1 MGNYEKPGKLYFS
14 PGFQRSWPLQ
24 TMIVLL
30 VISVVIFSVS
40 VLAFFAI
47 RTIYT
52 NIEDMNGDKVLA
64 LARVVSE
71 MPEIRAALS
80 RPDPAKV
87 IAPLA
92 ERIRLQSRVQ
102 FVVILNM
109 RGYRYSHPRA
119 ELIGLHFTGG
129 DEGPALRGRT
139 YISKAVGISGPSLRA
154 FVPIRAED
162 GAQLGVAVVGMFHQ
176 GIAESIDDV
185 STPLYLATLTSLLV
199 GVVGAVLL
207 AKNVKR
213 TIFGLEP
220 IEIATL
226 LEEREAIF
234 QSVRE
239 GILAINKDQKITL
252 LNDAGKKL
260 LGITTDVVGKPV
272 YEAVPNTRL
281 PRILETGKAEYDREQ
296 VFNETIVLTNRVPIV
311 VKGKV
316 VGAVATFRDK
326 TEVKRLA
333 EELTG
338 VKKFVEG
345 LRAQTHEFMNKLHT
359 ISGLIQLGAHEE
371 ATAFISD
378 MVRNKQ
384 NVVGFLI
391 KRVKDPA
398 TAGLLLG
405 RISQAEERGVEI
417 VIDPRTSLG
426 PLPKHFDGNNLVM
439 VLGNLLE
446 NAVEAVQKLPR
457 ERRRV
462 IVSLRENA
470 KQIVIRVFDAGH
482 GISPEIRGQIFERG
496 FTTKEGNFGI
506 GLALVKQRT
515 TMVGGSVRVKSAP
528 QKGTVFVITIPKE
541 LSRTLKAKA

>member
-1 MGNYEKPGKLYFS
+1 MKVKRPEKFPLWFRFQGN
-14 PGFQRSWPLQ
+14 WPLQ
-24 TMIVLL
+24 TQIVLL

-47 RTIYT
+47 RTISL

-64 LARVVSE
+64 LAKVVSE
-71 MPEIRAALS
+71 MPEIKAAFS
-80 RPDPAKV
+80 QPDPAKT
-87 IAPLA
+87 IQPLA
-92 ERIRLQSRVQ
+92 ERIRQQSKVQ

-109 RGYRYSHPRA
+109 HGYRYSHPRPD
-119 ELIGLHFTGG
+119 LVGKHFTGG
-129 DEGPALRGRT
+129 DEGPALRGQT
-139 YISKAVGISGPSLRA
+139 YLSRAVGISGPSLRA
-154 FVPIRAED
+154 FVPIRASD
-162 GAQLGVAVVGMFHQ
+162 GAQLGVAVVGMFRQ
-176 GIAESIDDV
+176 GLTESIAEV
-185 STPLYLATLTSLLV
+185 RNPLYLATLISLLV
-199 GVVGAVLL
+199 GVVGAVML

-234 QSVRE
+234 HSVRE
-239 GILAINKDQKITL
+239 GIVAINKDKQITL
-252 LNDAGKKL
+252 LNDAGKRL
-260 LGITTDVVGKPV
+260 LGIAEDVVGKPV
-272 YEAVPNTRL
+272 SEAVPNTRL
-281 PRILETGKAEYDREQ
+281 PEVLETGKAQYDQEQ
-296 VFNETIVLTNRVPIV
+296 VFNETIVLTNRVPIIV
-311 VKGKV
+311 RGKV

-384 NVVGFLI
+384 NIVGFLM

-405 RISQAEERGVEI
+405 RISQAEERGVEVI
-417 VIDPRTSLG
+417 VDPRTSLG
-426 PLPKHFDGNNLVM
+426 PLPKHFDGSSLVM
-439 VLGNLLE
+439 VLGNLME

-462 IVSLRENA
+462 AVSLRETPD
-470 KQIVIRVFDAGH
+470 KIRIRVSDMGD
-482 GISPEIRGQIFERG
+482 GIPPEIIDRVFERG
-496 FTTKEGNFGI
+496 FTTKQGNFGI

-515 TMVGGSVRVKSAP
+515 NLVGGDVRVRSVP
-528 QKGTVFVITIPKE
+528 RKGTTFVVTIPKE
-541 LSRTLKAKA
+541 LSRPLSARA